1 MEKLTKEVIC
11 VFVDKSIDDRQY
23 NDELLFFLPTKTI
36 QRVKEILYF
45 DLNGYKGVIS
55 SHSVRHVKRGH
66 PDDVAYICEILEII
80 QKFSMVKKSIS
91 REQKTGTSL
100 VSLEF
105 YKKYDNQTVKLVK
118 LKVHK
123 EKRLE
128 LKTLFVKD

>member
-1 MEKLTKEVIC
+1 MEELTKEEIC
-11 VFVDKSIDDRQY
+11 TFVENSISNRQY
-23 NDELLFFLPTKTI
+23 NDELLFELPLTTI

-45 DLNGYKGVIS
+45 DLTNYRGVIS

-66 PDDVAYICEILEII
+66 PDDVEYICEIMEII
-80 QKFSMVKKSIS
+80 QKFSKVQKSITKDH
-91 REQKTGTSL
+91 KTGASL

-105 YKKYDNQTVKLVK
+105 YRKYENKMVKLVK
-118 LKVHK
+118 LKIHR